1 MFYIK
6 RNTNEFG
13 PYDDKQIKH
22 AYASGKILK
31 RDLIRHQKTDKY
43 ISVDQFFKLNK
54 INLNQT
60 EESTIE
66 VITNIIK
73 LQSVFLNPFKYLK
86 QGSGENS
93 ILYIILSIILIPV
106 LALAFSSVPLISY
119 TIYGLYFA
127 SIWGLI
133 LYKFIATKQTDLKT
147 AMLICLATAVTTFFV
162 INIFHST
169 SIWKEQIAPNLHSKN
184 LISSFICMFFGV
196 AIIEELLKQIYVYF
210 FIVQNKSV
218 TYPRSAIFYGMVAG
232 LAFGIYEGVEYQMTF
247 NKTLDANNNYFY
259 NIIRLTSLPFFHAIW
274 AGIGGYFVSLSFIQL
289 KYKYSFRITGLLL
302 PAILH
307 TFYNL
312 IGLNIF
318 GISCIIIS
326 SILLTVYLTRSD
338 LVGKELNNM

>member
-1 MFYIK
+1 
-6 RNTNEFG
+6 
-13 PYDDKQIKH
+13 
-22 AYASGKILK
+22 
-31 RDLIRHQKTDKY
+31 
-43 ISVDQFFKLNK
+43 
-54 INLNQT
+54 
-60 EESTIE
+60 
-66 VITNIIK
+66 
-73 LQSVFLNPFKYLK
+73 
-86 QGSGENS
+86 
-93 ILYIILSIILIPV
+93 
-106 LALAFSSVPLISY
+106 
-119 TIYGLYFA
+119 
-127 SIWGLI
+127 
-133 LYKFIATKQTDLKT
+133 
-147 AMLICLATAVTTFFV
+147 
-162 INIFHST
+162 
-169 SIWKEQIAPNLHSKN
+169 
-184 LISSFICMFFGV
+184 MFFGV
-196 AIIEELLKQIYVYF
+196 AIIEKLLKQIYVYF